1 MPNRSPSSREQLGM
15 LINLWPEEFR
25 ELEALYGETI
35 SAKMLKNVVKFVGG
49 KKTRSRRN
57 SKAGKNPK
65 LNEDTNFVFK
75 MVTMHTE
82 H

>member
-1 MPNRSPSSREQLGM
+1 MPNCSPSSREQLGM

-35 SAKMLKNVVKFVGG
+35 SAKLIVKFVGG

-65 LNEDTNFVFK
+65 LNEDTNFVLK
-75 MVTMHTE
+75 SVTMHTE
-82 H
+82 P